1 VRTPV
6 SHARVV
12 AAAVGLICLGLF
24 ILSLVSLGSRIR
36 AFNSRPGRHAY
47 AFIPLDLRSFTF
59 AGRPVTLT
67 DEDGPNGTVVAVK
80 YGETT
85 LKLPAS
91 LPPLPPEL
99 PGLARH
105 ADWLRVLR
113 FADRGAGSSQEF
125 QERLN
130 QGQDRLV
137 VVVRRPRTTADPR
150 TGEVPA
156 GDWVFDF
163 HEFKPEGGFATHTL
177 RMPKSKGDKTPKAD
191 ELQPNTWEIDA
202 AKTLMPQNPPDS
214 LNFGRPTASFK
225 DDALEAAGW
234 TLPVAV
240 VSALGLVACLAV
252 LVAPRRTK
260 GA

>member
-1 VRTPV
+1 
-6 SHARVV
+6 VV

-36 AFNSRPGRHAY
+36 AFNARPGRHAY
-47 AFIPLDLRSFTF
+47 AFIPLDVRAFTF
-59 AGRPVTLT
+59 AGKPVTLT
-67 DEDGPNGTVVAVK
+67 DDDGPGGTVVSAK
-80 YGETT
+80 YGDAT
-85 LKLPAS
+85 LRLPAS
-91 LPPLPPEL
+91 VAPLPATL

-113 FADRGAGSSQEF
+113 FADRGTDSSQEF
-125 QERLN
+125 QQRLN
-130 QGQDRLV
+130 QGKDRLV
-137 VVVRRPRTTADPR
+137 IVVRRPRTTADPR

-163 HEFKPEGGFATHTL
+163 HELKPEGGFATHTL

-202 AKTLMPQNPPDS
+202 ARTLMPQNPPDS

-225 DDALEAAGW
+225 DDALKSAGW
-234 TLPVAV
+234 TLPAAV
-240 VSALGLVACLAV
+240 LSVLGLVACLAV
-252 LVAPRRTK
+252 LLAPRRPRT
-260 GA
+260 AA